1 MWRITVSM
9 EERRRTKG
17 QVGEMWYGT
26 EDINNSE
33 ECKTL
38 LGLNGEKIKGK
49 LKFEER
55 EKGREVWV
63 Q

>member
-1 MWRITVSM
+1 M